1 MSAAMTHKAAGV
13 EEEGCA
19 PAPAAEG
26 DESNVHVA
34 KKGDENTP
42 PTNTDTATAPTDVPV
57 ADAAP
62 VEVPAAVTAVPTE
75 LNSTDLPAAPYA
87 EETKEESTAADVDT
101 ATAADVIAGAAKEEA
116 AEETLK
122 RKEAEAG
129 DAEGG
134 ETKVAKSAKVAPD
147 AAADAAAEATAA

>member
-1 MSAAMTHKAAGV
+1 MFAAH
-13 EEEGCA
+13 

-42 PTNTDTATAPTDVPV
+42 PTNTDTATTPADAPATDAAPVDVPV
-57 ADAAP
+57 A
-62 VEVPAAVTAVPTE
+62 VTTVPTE
-75 LNSTDLPAAPYA
+75 LNSDNLPAAPSA
-87 EETKEESTAADVDT
+87 EETKGEATAADVPSVSIAADVDT

-134 ETKVAKSAKVAPD
+134 ETRTKSAKVAPD
-147 AAADAAAEATAA
+147 AAADAAAKATAA

>member
-1 MSAAMTHKAAGV
+1 MGTIAAGH
-13 EEEGCA
+13 
-19 PAPAAEG
+19 AAAAAAFP
-26 DESNVHVA
+26 SPSPSA
-34 KKGDENTP
+34 
-42 PTNTDTATAPTDVPV
+42 TATLSPV
-57 ADAAP
+57 LRNA
-62 VEVPAAVTAVPTE
+62 
-75 LNSTDLPAAPYA
+75 
-87 EETKEESTAADVDT
+87 
-101 ATAADVIAGAAKEEA
+101 AADVIAGAAKEEA

>member
-1 MSAAMTHKAAGV
+1 M
-13 EEEGCA
+13 
-19 PAPAAEG
+19 
-26 DESNVHVA
+26 
-34 KKGDENTP
+34 
-42 PTNTDTATAPTDVPV
+42 DVPSV
-57 ADAAP
+57 
-62 VEVPAAVTAVPTE
+62 
-75 LNSTDLPAAPYA
+75 SI
-87 EETKEESTAADVDT
+87 AADVDT

>member
-1 MSAAMTHKAAGV
+1 V
-13 EEEGCA
+13 
-19 PAPAAEG
+19 
-26 DESNVHVA
+26 
-34 KKGDENTP
+34 
-42 PTNTDTATAPTDVPV
+42 DVPSV
-57 ADAAP
+57 
-62 VEVPAAVTAVPTE
+62 
-75 LNSTDLPAAPYA
+75 SI
-87 EETKEESTAADVDT
+87 AADVDT

-134 ETKVAKSAKVAPD
+134 ENRAKSAKVAPD

>member
-1 MSAAMTHKAAGV
+1 MSI
-13 EEEGCA
+13 
-19 PAPAAEG
+19 
-26 DESNVHVA
+26 
-34 KKGDENTP
+34 
-42 PTNTDTATAPTDVPV
+42 
-57 ADAAP
+57 
-62 VEVPAAVTAVPTE
+62 
-75 LNSTDLPAAPYA
+75 
-87 EETKEESTAADVDT
+87 AADVDT

-134 ETKVAKSAKVAPD
+134 ETRTKSAKVAPD